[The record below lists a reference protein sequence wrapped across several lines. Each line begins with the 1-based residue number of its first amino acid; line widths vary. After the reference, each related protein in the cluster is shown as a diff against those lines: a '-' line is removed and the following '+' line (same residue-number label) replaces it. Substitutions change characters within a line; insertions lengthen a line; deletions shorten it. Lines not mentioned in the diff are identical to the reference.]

1 MEKLKM
7 GDAEYGELAKVL
19 RKVDFFAP
27 MTIGQ
32 MEKVLPYIMLFS
44 YSSDETVFKQGAKGD
59 AFYIVHAGRVAVRI
73 KTGWFW
79 SKKTLTTLGPGDFFG
94 EMALLSS
101 DPRSASVVALE
112 PTRLFVLL
120 QADFQYI
127 LEENPAFAQEVQ
139 KIAARRKFASSHGG
153 GR

>member
-1 MEKLKM
+1 MEKLTM
-7 GDAEYGELAKVL
+7 GDAEFGLLARVL

-32 MEKVLPYIMLFS
+32 MEKVLPYIMLYS
-44 YSSDETVFKQGAKGD
+44 YKPDETVFKQGSIGD
-59 AFYIVHAGRVAVRI
+59 AFYIVHQGRVCVRI
-73 KTGWFW
+73 KKGFFSF
-79 SKKTLTTLGPGDFFG
+79 SKTITTLGPGDFFG

-120 QADFQYI
+120 QADFQFI
-127 LEENPAFAQEVQ
+127 LKENAAFAEEVK
-139 KIAARRKFASSHGG
+139 KIAARRKFASNQGG
-153 GR
+153 G

>member
-1 MEKLKM
+1 MDKLPM
-7 GDAEYGELAKVL
+7 SDAEFGALAKVL

-32 MEKVLPYIMLFS
+32 MEKVLPYIMLYS
-44 YSSDETVFKQGAKGD
+44 YSPDETVFSQGSKGD
-59 AFYIVHAGRVAVRI
+59 AFYIVHAGRVAVQI
-73 KTGWFW
+73 KKGWF
-79 SKKTLTTLGPGDFFG
+79 SFKKTVTTLGPGDFFG

-101 DPRSASVVALE
+101 DPRSATVMTLE

-127 LEENPAFAQEVQ
+127 LKENAAFEQEVQ
-139 KIAARRKFASSHGG
+139 KIAARRKFTASHGG
-153 GR
+153 K

>member
-1 MEKLKM
+1 MDKLPM
-7 GDAEYGELAKVL
+7 GDAEYGLLARVL

-32 MEKVLPYIMLFS
+32 MEKVLPYIMLYS
-44 YSSDETVFKQGAKGD
+44 YRAGEKVFKQGEKGD
-59 AFYIVHAGRVAVRI
+59 AFYIVNSGKVEVRI
-73 KTGWFW
+73 SKWFF
-79 SKKTLTTLGPGDFFG
+79 STKTLAALGPGDFFG

-101 DPRSASVVALE
+101 DPRSATVATTE

-127 LEENPAFAQEVQ
+127 LNENPTFAEEVK
-139 KIAARRKFASSHGG
+139 KIVARRKFVSAQAKK
-153 GR
+153 

>member
-1 MEKLKM
+1 MEKLPM
-7 GDAEYGELAKVL
+7 SDAEYGVLARVL

-32 MEKVLPYIMLFS
+32 MEKVLPYILL
-44 YSSDETVFKQGAKGD
+44 YAYQPDETVFTQGSKGD
-59 AFYIVHAGRVAVRI
+59 AFYIVHTGRVAVQI
-73 KTGWFW
+73 KKGWFSW
-79 SKKTLTTLGPGDFFG
+79 RKTVTTLGPGDFFG

-101 DPRSASVVALE
+101 DPRSATVATVE

-127 LEENPAFAQEVQ
+127 LKENPAFAEEVGR
-139 KIAARRKFASSHGG
+139 IAARRKFAASHGK
-153 GR
+153 